1 MPELKYDPRN
11 YRIHNDKNKRV
22 IRKSL
27 EECGAGRSVLV
38 DNDNVLIA
46 GNGVY
51 EQALAMG
58 LKVRFVESDGEEL
71 IVVKRTDISSDDEKR
86 KILALADNYSSDTSI
101 FNFDAVLED
110 FSSEDLDAWEF
121 ALSDFDI
128 DEELGGQKTDR
139 SGSLKDRFIIPPF
152 SILDS
157 KQGTWQNRKQAWLD
171 LGIKS
176 ELGREKGITYA
187 MSSQPPRV
195 YEIRNQLR
203 EKNGVDPTWDE
214 LLDYCRRHD
223 ITVMEGTSIFDPVL
237 CELAYRWFNTEKG
250 KILDPFAGGS
260 VRGIVAGKL
269 EMPYRGVDLRAEQ
282 IDANYKNAEEIFG
295 QGFGLNNYD
304 PMWACGDSLK
314 IDEHFPEL
322 KADLLFSCPPYA
334 DLEVYSDNPLDL
346 STMEYDQFLETY
358 RTIIR
363 KSCEMLNDNRF
374 AVFVVGEVRDKKGIL
389 RNFVSDTI
397 DAFHAAGLKYY
408 NEMILV
414 TTIGSLAVRVTKQ
427 FNVGRKIGKHH
438 QNVLVFY
445 KGDPKLIRENFAELD
460 FTEDE
465 LFNS

>member
-1 MPELKYDPRN
+1 MAELKFDPRN

-101 FNFDAVLED
+101 FDFDAVLED
-110 FSSEDLDAWEF
+110 FSADDLDAWEF
-121 ALSDFDI
+121 SLSDFDI
-128 DEELGGQKTDR
+128 DQELGGQKEDK

-176 ELGREKGITYA
+176 ELGREKGITYS

-214 LLDYCRRHD
+214 LIDYCGKHGVK
-223 ITVMEGTSIFDPVL
+223 VMEGTSIFDPVV
-237 CELAYRWFNTEKG
+237 CELAYRWFNAAGRTV
-250 KILDPFAGGS
+250 IDPFAGGS

-269 EMPYRGVDLRAEQ
+269 GQKYIGIDLRSEQ
-282 IDANYKNAEEIFG
+282 VDANCLQADTMQFENDMRPYWISGN
-295 QGFGLNNYD
+295 
-304 PMWACGDSLK
+304 SLDIDK
-314 IDEHFPEL
+314 ICPNVPIDFI
-322 KADLLFSCPPYA
+322 FSCPPYA

-358 RTIIR
+358 RTIIQ

-397 DAFHAAGLKYY
+397 DAFQSAGLKYY

-445 KGDPKLIRENFAELD
+445 KGDPKLIRENFPELD
-460 FTEDE
+460 FTDDE
-465 LFNS
+465 LLNL